1 MSDLGNDVGQASLNA
16 TVKSTEK
23 LLELLK
29 YLLEQ
34 WKKDYNKELVKTEFK
49 QKKQEEK
56 LNKTAGYVKLKSL
69 HESKASL
76 TYTKAEMS
84 EEQKNK
90 FLKLSAQRGIP
101 VSFIHNGKDN
111 NGKKTYLGVFMTK
124 HSNIVED
131 ITEQLI
137 RDTKIAK
144 IESTMEEISHYKK
157 KSFENAIKSVDG
169 KLTDNPVII
178 CERTNPNNY
187 IKVTGIQ
194 EHYTDGRPYIASIYD
209 VYKEGVKQR
218 SNEFKH
224 GEFRHNCDKMGRNSS
239 DAGEVHW
246 ENIKS
251 EMKEKC
257 EFTDDILLFTDEKEY
272 EAYNKEFIADRT
284 NVEKNSNFY
293 DELNN
298 EKNKVIKTDVDN
310 FNERNNKGIFE
321 DISNIAKNNSL
332 TFADT
337 LDHFQ
342 VDEWEKEEPYVICNR
357 TDPDNYIEVNIE
369 KSKDYQGNIYNQHT
383 YNIYVDDE
391 KISNPH
397 REDGSFTDERFEDRP
412 VNYWKDLKTQ
422 MKEVGKFG
430 DDCVVFV
437 NKEDYLK
444 YRQIYQ
450 QEHNNL
456 KDPSIYFETNK
467 EGIRNDFGYI
477 NNYLEACKNEI
488 KNYSDIGNI
497 EGNSFTLKTKEDG
510 TLDGKMF
517 AENKE
522 RISEAIVISKQI
534 SNYQNMTVIANDI
547 VKEKTKLEALENS
560 DLKNSDIYENMKNDV
575 VIKINEKELD
585 MKKLQNKE
593 VKLWEQREQISGIK
607 SEIQLRREEISQS
620 KEDKQVFTSSE
631 LKDFADRFKQNKVN
645 SNNLKDKEIIRDK
658 GDR

>member
-16 TVKSTEK
+16 AVKSTEK

-34 WKKDYNKELVKTEFK
+34 WEKDYNKELVKSEFK
-49 QKKQEEK
+49 QKKHEEK
-56 LNKTAGYVKLKSL
+56 LNKSAGYVKLKSL
-69 HESKASL
+69 QESKASL

-101 VSFIHNGKDN
+101 VSFIHNGKDD

-131 ITEQLI
+131 VTEQLI

-144 IESTMEEISHYKK
+144 IENTMKETLHYKK

-169 KLTDNPVII
+169 KLIDNPVII
-178 CERTNPNNY
+178 CERTNPNNF

-209 VYKEGVKQR
+209 VYKEGKKQK

-239 DAGEVHW
+239 DAGEEHW

-257 EFTDDILLFTDEKEY
+257 EFTDDILVFSDEKEY
-272 EAYNKEFIADRT
+272 KAYVEEFMNDRT
-284 NVEKNSNFY
+284 SAEKSSNFY

-298 EKNKVIKTDVDN
+298 EKNKVIKTDIDN
-310 FNERNNKGIFE
+310 FNERKNKGIFE
-321 DISNIAKNNSL
+321 DISNAAKNNSL

-342 VDEWEKEEPYVICNR
+342 VEDGEKEQPYIICNR
-357 TDPDNYIEVNIE
+357 TTPDNYIEVAIE
-369 KSKDYQGNIYNQHT
+369 QSKDYKGNLYNQHT
-383 YNIYVDDE
+383 YNIYVDDK
-391 KISNPH
+391 KIINPH

-412 VNYWKDLKTQ
+412 ISYWKDLKIQ
-422 MKEVGKFG
+422 MKEAGKFG

-456 KDPSIYFETNK
+456 KDPSIHFETNK
-467 EGIRNDFGYI
+467 DGIRSDFGYI
-477 NNYLEACKNEI
+477 HNYLESCKSEMN
-488 KNYSDIGNI
+488 NYSDIGSI
-497 EGNSFTLKTKEDG
+497 EGNNFILKTKEDG
-510 TLDGKMF
+510 TLDGKIF
-517 AENKE
+517 AENRE
-522 RISEAIVISKQI
+522 RISEAIVISEQI
-534 SNYQNMTVIANDI
+534 NNYQNMTIIANEL
-547 VKEKTKLEALENS
+547 VKEKSNLEALENS
-560 DLKNSDIYENMKNDV
+560 DLKNSDVYENIKNDV
-575 VIKINEKELD
+575 IIKINEKELN
-585 MKKLQNKE
+585 MKKLQDME

-607 SEIQLRREEISQS
+607 SEFQLRKEEISEA
-620 KEDKQVFTSSE
+620 KEHKQVFTNEE
-631 LKDFADRFKQNKVN
+631 LKNFADTFKQNKLN
-645 SNNLKDKEIIRDK
+645 SNIIKDKEIIRDK